1 MLSQQQCVAM
11 RMTINNDLLG
21 LLSLVCGE
29 LSNHVRGWS
38 GGSIARHIMI
48 KRQGRINLKNN
59 TGVRELLKDG
69 GSLKK
74 KESS

>member
-1 MLSQQQCVAM
+1 M

-29 LSNHVRGWS
+29 LSNHVQGWS

-48 KRQGRINLKNN
+48 EQQGRIYFKKSIW
-59 TGVRELLKDG
+59 ELLQDG